1 MLTRA
6 RVSVGTKERG
16 MEWKSRR
23 AGLAA
28 STAHKKTPPTDD
40 TRARHPPR
48 SLATSSS
55 PLVDSPC
62 VSRQLAVPGD
72 ETLDDLHHLLRR
84 AFGWDGVAGMPNE
97 DGPSRRPT
105 A

>member
-40 TRARHPPR
+40 TRARHPR
-48 SLATSSS
+48 EIAGYF
-55 PLVDSPC
+55 VI
-62 VSRQLAVPGD
+62 AA
-72 ETLDDLHHLLRR
+72 RR
-84 AFGWDGVAGMPNE
+84 
-97 DGPSRRPT
+97 
-105 A
+105 